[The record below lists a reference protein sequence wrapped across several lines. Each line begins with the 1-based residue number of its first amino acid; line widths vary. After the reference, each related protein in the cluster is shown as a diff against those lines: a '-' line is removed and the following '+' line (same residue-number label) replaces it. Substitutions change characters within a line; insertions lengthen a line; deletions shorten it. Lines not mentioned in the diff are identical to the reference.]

1 VKAVMNYS
9 FYDTHVTYM
18 SKENEDILS
27 LKVTSVLTAFY
38 EEFPLVLN
46 KVDYLFLI
54 FFRL

>member
-1 VKAVMNYS
+1 MNYS